1 MVHRRSINE
10 YWMNLNLFDYAVME
24 STASDRHI
32 LYIRYS
38 HICTRAEV
46 VVVKMQNG
54 PTSFGDGL
62 QMKWLWSD
70 CDCGSGLIVIVYFP
84 RVQVKSEILL
94 LLNHDE

>member
-1 MVHRRSINE
+1 
-10 YWMNLNLFDYAVME
+10 MNLNLFDYAVME

-62 QMKWLWSD
+62 QMKWLILVIYSR
-70 CDCGSGLIVIVYFP
+70 GLIVIVYFH